1 MIHMKKL
8 APQLRIELSA
18 LIEMLETLAMIV
30 TDADF
35 IHQSLAIND
44 VIAVLSADN

>member
-1 MIHMKKL
+1 MSHLKKL
-8 APQLRIELSA
+8 APQMRVELSA
-18 LIEMLETLAMIV
+18 VIDMLNTLAGIV

-35 IHQSLAIND
+35 VKQSLAIND